1 MIANTDVRNP
11 SICRSGRWTKTERQC
26 GFDGEVGVFRPPATR
41 ANARGSQ
48 VAWPPVNNRVTSPAV
63 IVSASADG
71 VTTTILESEVGT
83 HPRHSGHRTA
93 EANRRTRNG
102 TVGI

>member
-1 MIANTDVRNP
+1 MRFRWRGW
-11 SICRSGRWTKTERQC
+11 SIRL
-26 GFDGEVGVFRPPATR
+26 PATR
-41 ANARGSQ
+41 ANARGFPGRMASGD
-48 VAWPPVNNRVTSPAV
+48 NNRVTSPAV

-83 HPRHSGHRTA
+83 HPRYSGHRTA
-93 EANRRTRNG
+93 EANRSTRNG